1 MGVPDRRMRKIAF
14 RLHSANAVRCG
25 GFMERERGARGLISS
40 RSFLQAFS
48 AQEARWAGRRRRALV
63 AGRARA
69 GPLRAAEARRAT
81 SVERGGVGARRLR
94 AEPIGILPPGIFRRW
109 GAWARTEGRVRAPG
123 VWMCRTGMRAS
134 SRRPHGRQL
143 ARMRA
148 GGRPARHI
156 WPAPGRPRRQRP
168 LRCIVAA
175 PGARLC
181 PLPAVARRIYDQ

>member
-1 MGVPDRRMRKIAF
+1 M
-14 RLHSANAVRCG
+14 
-25 GFMERERGARGLISS
+25 
-40 RSFLQAFS
+40 
-48 AQEARWAGRRRRALV
+48 
-63 AGRARA
+63 
-69 GPLRAAEARRAT
+69 
-81 SVERGGVGARRLR
+81 ERGGVGARRLR

-181 PLPAVARRIYDQ
+181 PNFRGRQCSQVAQGSVFVLTWITRSPFFSLRPGSDVCALIREFRCQTLPARWAFAHILSTGEKVLGRCSGVFFSGFGSRIDKALGAAP